1 MKVLRSVDLP
11 LHEQIAYEG
20 YANHYIRNTSINL
33 GDPARLIE
41 KFQEGNVKIA
51 AMLFDMQRPDPT
63 MIPHRR
69 RAA

>member
-11 LHEQIAYEG
+11 LHEQIAMEG

-41 KFQEGNVKIA
+41 KFLEGDIRTA
-51 AMLFDMQRPDPT
+51 CMLFDMQKPDPT
-63 MIPHRR
+63 LVPKR